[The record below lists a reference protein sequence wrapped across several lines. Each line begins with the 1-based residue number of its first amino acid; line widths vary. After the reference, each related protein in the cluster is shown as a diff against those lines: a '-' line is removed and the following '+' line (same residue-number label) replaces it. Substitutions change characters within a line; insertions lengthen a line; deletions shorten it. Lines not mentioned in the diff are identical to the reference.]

1 MIERLV
7 IAVIVVAAVVLIG
20 QAVRAYVGAR
30 SARLATAVTVPSV
43 PNAAVRV
50 MLFSTPRCGDCQT
63 QRRLLDQERDRLG
76 RSVEI
81 THHDV
86 LTDGELAHSL
96 GIVTVP
102 ALVVAAPDGSIATV
116 RHGLV
121 EPDRLRSLIALAG

>member
-1 MIERLV
+1 MIERLFAAA
-7 IAVIVVAAVVLIG
+7 IAVTAVVLIG

-30 SARLATAVTVPSV
+30 SARLATEVRVGPA

-63 QRRLLDQERDRLG
+63 QRRLIDQERDRLG
-76 RSVEI
+76 RCVEI

-86 LTDGELAHSL
+86 LTEGELARSL

-102 ALVVAAPDGSIATV
+102 ALVVAAADGSVASV